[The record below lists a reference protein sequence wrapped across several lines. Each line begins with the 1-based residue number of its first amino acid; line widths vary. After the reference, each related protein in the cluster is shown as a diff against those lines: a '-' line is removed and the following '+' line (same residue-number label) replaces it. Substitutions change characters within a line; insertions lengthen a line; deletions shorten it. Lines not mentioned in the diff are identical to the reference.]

1 MSGFQ
6 FIHYEKY
13 KKDDIEGIIGEAS
26 RTPGLLP
33 ARRECTAAPVVL
45 KGSLQNLQERLQHDV
60 AHYKK
65 RSKDGK
71 EKKIRNDANI
81 LVAGVFSYPDPT
93 AKPGD
98 PAFDKWL
105 DLSMKFVAE
114 EYGAQLHTAVL
125 HLDEEFPHRPFL
137 RNPKGL
143 RNVECVPR

>member
-26 RTPGLLP
+26 RTPGYCP
-33 ARRECTAAPVVL
+33 HVENVQPPVVL

-60 AHYKK
+60 AHYKSAARTARK
-65 RSKDGK
+65 RRFATMR
-71 EKKIRNDANI
+71 I
-81 LVAGVFSYPDPT
+81 FSLPGFSHPDPT

-125 HLDEEFPHRPFL
+125 HLDEEFPRPFL

>member
-1 MSGFQ
+1 M
-6 FIHYEKY
+6 Y
-13 KKDDIEGIIGEAS
+13 K
-26 RTPGLLP
+26 P
-33 ARRECTAAPVVL
+33 PVVL

-125 HLDEEFPHRPFL
+125 HLDEEFPRPFL